1 MRPFDTVDMLFGQ
14 VCCRSECG
22 CEPARCLTHYRYRTL
37 TDGFGNL
44 DFASIKETTD
54 IHGSQLDADLGNVA
68 CIFTFRASGV
78 DPASRRAYE
87 RVVSRV
93 FSALKT
99 SPFLLGAHF
108 SAADI
113 LVASPFQ

>member
-22 CEPARCLTHYRYRTL
+22 CEPARGLTHYRYRTL

-54 IHGSQLDADLGNVA
+54 IHGSRLDADLGNVA
-68 CIFTFRASGV
+68 CIFTPSHTMLDRGV
-78 DPASRRAYE
+78 TGVPKVIE
-87 RVVSRV
+87 
-93 FSALKT
+93 LE
-99 SPFLLGAHF
+99 
-108 SAADI
+108 
-113 LVASPFQ
+113 